1 MKERNLSPQSMFIR
15 LAEEH
20 VPRFRFTGTS
30 VEDFKA
36 WKEAALPL
44 VRSTLGTPPERVPLD
59 PELQVEWVHDGL
71 LKQRWILDVS
81 PHISA
86 VLQINFPHEDS
97 PLGGSRKEKLPA
109 ILCWHGHFFG
119 GKETV
124 MGNDS
129 SPRLAEIAS
138 THKCAYGHA
147 MAKAG
152 FVTFGLD
159 WFGYGDRNDSDKPTW
174 RSAPEGKDWCD
185 VYYLHATMMGMT
197 PLGMYIAHGKAAADF
212 VCSLPGVDAGRLGVM
227 GLSAGGTLALWSA
240 LCDPRIKA
248 AELICYSDLWA
259 AFGFRD
265 INYCGMEIAPGLFAL
280 VDVPDLQG
288 LLAPLPLLNDIGV
301 HDTCYKADTAMRCYR
316 QVERIYKAAGASNR
330 LELDLFDGGHAWG
343 GNKSVEFFNRYLAA
357 GGLTGGQ
364 APR

>member
-1 MKERNLSPQSMFIR
+1 MKERNLSPQRMFIR

-20 VPRFRFTGTS
+20 VPRFRFAGTS
-30 VEDFKA
+30 AEDFRQ

-44 VRSTLGTPPERVPLD
+44 VRATLGALPDRVPLD

-71 LKQRWILDVS
+71 LKQRWIIEVS
-81 PHISA
+81 RHISA
-86 VLQINFPHEDS
+86 VLQINYPDGGSH
-97 PLGGSRKEKLPA
+97 GGSRREKLPA

-129 SPRLAEIAS
+129 SPRLAQIAS
-138 THKCAYGHA
+138 DHNSAYGHT

-159 WFGYGDRNDSDKPTW
+159 WFGYGERNDGDKPNW
-174 RSAPEGKDWCD
+174 RSAPECKDWCD
-185 VYYLHATMMGMT
+185 VYYLHATMLGMT
-197 PLGMYIAHGKAAADF
+197 PLGMYIAHGMAATDF
-212 VCSLPGVDAGRLGVM
+212 VCSLPGVDAGRVGVM

-301 HDTCYKADTAMRCYR
+301 HDTCYKADTAMACFR
-316 QVERIYKAAGASNR
+316 QVERIYRAAGASER
-330 LELDLFDGGHAWG
+330 LELDLFDGEHAWG
-343 GNKSVEFFNRYLAA
+343 ANQSVEFFNRYL
-357 GGLTGGQ
+357 GS
-364 APR
+364 

>member
-1 MKERNLSPQSMFIR
+1 MKERNLSPQRMFIR

-20 VPRFRFTGTS
+20 IPRFRFAGTS
-30 VEDFKA
+30 AEDFRK

-44 VRSTLGTPPERVPLD
+44 VRATLGALPNRVPLD

-71 LKQRWILDVS
+71 LKQRWIIEVS
-81 PHISA
+81 RHISA
-86 VLQINFPHEDS
+86 VLQINFPDEGSHR
-97 PLGGSRKEKLPA
+97 GSRGEKLPA

-129 SPRLAEIAS
+129 SPPLAQIAS
-138 THKCAYGHA
+138 AHNSAYGHR

-152 FVTFGLD
+152 FITFGLD
-159 WFGYGDRNDSDKPTW
+159 WFGYGDRNDSDKPNW

-185 VYYLHATMMGMT
+185 VYYLHATMLGMT
-197 PLGMYIAHGKAAADF
+197 PLGMYIAHGIAATDF
-212 VCSLPGVDAGRLGVM
+212 LCSLPGVDAKRIGVM

-240 LCDPRIKA
+240 LCDARIKA

-301 HDTCYKADTAMRCYR
+301 HDTCYKADTAMECYR
-316 QVERIYKAAGASNR
+316 QVERIYRAAGASER
-330 LELDLFDGGHAWG
+330 LELDLFDGEHAWG
-343 GNKSVEFFNRYLAA
+343 ANKSVEFFNRYL
-357 GGLTGGQ
+357 GTGG
-364 APR
+364 PRGGQPPR

>member
-1 MKERNLSPQSMFIR
+1 MKERNLSPQRMFIR

-20 VPRFRFTGTS
+20 VPRFRFTGTNA
-30 VEDFKA
+30 EDFRT

-44 VRSTLGTPPERVPLD
+44 VRATLGAPPDRVPLD

-71 LKQRWILDVS
+71 LKQRWIVDVS

-86 VLQINFPHEDS
+86 VLQINYPHE
-97 PLGGSRKEKLPA
+97 GSRKERLPA

-129 SPRLAEIAS
+129 SPRLAQIAS
-138 THKCAYGHA
+138 AHNCAYGHA

-159 WFGYGDRNDSDKPTW
+159 WFGYGERNDSDKPNW
-174 RSAPEGKDWCD
+174 RSAPENKDWCD
-185 VYYLHATMMGMT
+185 VYYLHATMLGMT
-197 PLGMYIAHGKAAADF
+197 PLGMYVAHGMAATDF
-212 VCSLPGVDAGRLGVM
+212 LCSLPGVDAGRLGVM

-301 HDTCYKADTAMRCYR
+301 HDSCYKADTAMACFR
-316 QVERIYKAAGASNR
+316 QVERIYRAAGVSER
-330 LELDLFDGGHAWG
+330 LELDLFDGEHAWG
-343 GNKSVEFFNRYLAA
+343 ANKSVEFFTRYL
-357 GGLTGGQ
+357 GTGG
-364 APR
+364 PRGGRPPR